1 MDEKTKERL
10 RRLKAMAD
18 DASNENE
25 AMIAAR
31 RLHALLAKHGMD
43 ESEIDD
49 GDGVNW
55 GDQNTLLV
63 RGEWCQEVMFAIARL
78 YFCKGLTHGQPRF
91 RRPGEGAGKRFTLV
105 GRELHRETATRVIQ
119 SVVRSVYAEAKR
131 SSREVR
137 PKRIHPM
144 TWITSFCEGASYR
157 IRVRVHELIEAGRKG
172 DLEDEDGAQLPVLA
186 SMYDTA
192 AADISALLA
201 DTKIGAFRPKGQVQ
215 SVRAFS
221 NGEAFGHGVALGHE
235 LAQHTPNALMHDTE
249 A

>member
-1 MDEKTKERL
+1 MDAKTKERL

-18 DASNENE
+18 DASSENE

-43 ESEIDD
+43 ESELDD
-49 GDGVNW
+49 KDGVSW
-55 GDQNTLLV
+55 GDKNTLLV

-78 YFCKGLTHGQPRF
+78 YFCKGITHGQPRF
-91 RRPGEGAGKRFTLV
+91 RRSGDGAGKRFSLI
-105 GRELHRETATRVIQ
+105 GRELHRETAMRVIS

-131 SSREVR
+131 SSREAR
-137 PKRIHPM
+137 PKHVHPM

-157 IRVRVHELIEAGRKG
+157 VRVRVHELIEAGRKG
-172 DLEDEDGAQLPVLA
+172 DLEDEDGAKLPVLA
-186 SMYDTA
+186 SMYDVAT
-192 AADISALLA
+192 ADIDALLS
-201 DTKIGAFRPKGQVQ
+201 DTKLGTFQPKGQVK
-215 SVRAFS
+215 SAMAFS

-235 LAQHTPNALMHDTE
+235 LEKHAPRTLTHASE